1 MAISPEYRDYVLG
14 PLGRVQARP
23 MFGGAGLFRD
33 GLMFGLITRRD
44 ILYFKTDDQNRGEY
58 EAAGM
63 GPFMPYENRPTVMS
77 YHEVPAHLLEDAE
90 EIAEWAGRAFAA
102 ALRAR
107 DRKPS
112 RRKKKTKG
120 RGPVTRNEG
129 RARGDVRM
137 FVSGGLR
144 GGYSERVDE
153 IHEKEHPQCRKLR
166 RSRVYRARSG

>member
-1 MAISPEYRDYVLG
+1 MAISPEYRDYVLELLGPLGPLG

-58 EAAGM
+58 EAAGL

-77 YHEVPAHLLEDAE
+77 YHEVPAQLLEDAE

-112 RRKKKTKG
+112 RRK
-120 RGPVTRNEG
+120 RR
-129 RARGDVRM
+129 
-137 FVSGGLR
+137 
-144 GGYSERVDE
+144 
-153 IHEKEHPQCRKLR
+153 RKD
-166 RSRVYRARSG
+166 AAP